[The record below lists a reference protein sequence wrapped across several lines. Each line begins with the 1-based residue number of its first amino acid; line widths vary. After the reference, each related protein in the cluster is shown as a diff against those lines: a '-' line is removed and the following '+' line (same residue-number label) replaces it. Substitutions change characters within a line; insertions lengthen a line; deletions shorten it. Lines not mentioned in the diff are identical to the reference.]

1 MIFTIVTI
9 IFLPLSFCVGLFG
22 MNAIE
27 FSSDA
32 KLPLATQFSY
42 MFPASAGVTI
52 IAFLLAFSQSVHSN
66 SVVALVRSV
75 VSFGYN
81 TVVTWVAVKTGM
93 YMAGREMSRT
103 ARVLRDREAK
113 ITGGMKAEV
122 MRKEKNLD
130 KMRAAN
136 HVRQLTMRKEA
147 GVGGGAGG
155 GGGGDGSG
163 RTTPFS
169 PYAPGSGG
177 GLSPFLAPG
186 MGAKGPGGMQ
196 MAEVDVELGERGT
209 RRLA

>member
-1 MIFTIVTI
+1 
-9 IFLPLSFCVGLFG
+9 

-42 MFPASAGVTI
+42 MFPVSAGI
-52 IAFLLAFSQSVHSN
+52 IVISFTLAFSQSVHSN

-75 VSFGYN
+75 ASFGYN
-81 TVVTWVAVKTGM
+81 TMLTWIAVKSGM

-113 ITGGMKAEV
+113 ITGSMKAEV
-122 MRKEKNLD
+122 MRKEKNLE

-147 GVGGGAGG
+147 GVGGGRLAEGST
-155 GGGGDGSG
+155 GDGSG

-169 PYAPGSGG
+169 PFVPGTGA
-177 GLSPFLAPG
+177 GLSPFLSPA
-186 MGAKGPGGMQ
+186 MGGKATGVVQ
-196 MAEVDVELGERGT
+196 MAEVDVELGERRG

>member
-32 KLPLATQFSY
+32 KLTLATQFGY
-42 MFPASAGVTI
+42 MFPASTGITI
-52 IAFLLAFSQSVHSN
+52 VAFLLAFSQSVHSN

-147 GVGGGAGG
+147 GVGGGSGG
-155 GGGGDGSG
+155 NGSG

-169 PYAPGSGG
+169 PYGPGSAG
-177 GLSPFLAPG
+177 GLSPFLAPA
-186 MGAKGPGGMQ
+186 MGGKGPGGVQ
-196 MAEVDVELGERGT
+196 MAEVDVELGERRT

>member
-22 MNAIE
+22 MNAVE

-32 KLPLATQFSY
+32 ILPLATEFRY
-42 MFPASAGVTI
+42 MFPVSAGITI
-52 IAFLLAFSQSVHSN
+52 VAFVLAFSQSVHNN
-66 SVVALVRSV
+66 SVVALLRSV
-75 VSFGYN
+75 FSFGYN
-81 TVVTWVAVKTGM
+81 TVLTWVAVKTGM

-113 ITGGMKAEV
+113 ITGTMKAEV
-122 MRKEKNLD
+122 MRKEKNLE

-147 GVGGGAGG
+147 GVGGGRTTEGSGG
-155 GGGGDGSG
+155 EGSG

-169 PYAPGSGG
+169 PYAPGGG
-177 GLSPFLAPG
+177 SGLSPFMAPT
-186 MGAKGPGGMQ
+186 MGGKGPGVQ
-196 MAEVDVELGERGT
+196 MSEVDVEMGERGP

>member
-22 MNAIE
+22 MNAVE

-42 MFPASAGVTI
+42 MFPASAGVAI

-66 SVVALVRSV
+66 SVVALLRSV

-81 TVVTWVAVKTGM
+81 TVLTWLAVKTGM

-147 GVGGGAGG
+147 GVGAGN
-155 GGGGDGSG
+155 GGDGSG

-177 GLSPFLAPG
+177 GLSPFLVPG
-186 MGAKGPGGMQ
+186 MGGKGPRVMQ
-196 MAEVDVELGERGT
+196 MAEVDVELGDRGT